1 MIFHM
6 NIGTEQDSRNFWV
19 RLRRT
24 KILRPF
30 ESVPGGSL
38 VSPIRSPWG
47 FRFLAPQTGI
57 LGLGPSRS
65 KQESNLKETA
75 KPAMVEAVRLLQG
88 FGYWA

>member
-6 NIGTEQDSRNFWV
+6 NIGTKQDSRNFWV

-24 KILRPF
+24 KILRPL

-57 LGLGPSRS
+57 LGPSRS

-88 FGYWA
+88 SGYLA